1 MIFFGR
7 MGPTALPVVV
17 ARSGKYHHEAHD
29 KNLVVVAPGQP
40 IPPAFRPLSAQSRV
54 AASQRS
60 ARGQQALHTHEMDF
74 VRCHPT
80 FLCLSCATN
89 QLGQYTCHGN
99 IHFG

>member
-1 MIFFGR
+1 MMVIDFTGVAAAMIFFGR
-7 MGPTALPVVV
+7 MGPTALPVV

-60 ARGQQALHTHEMDF
+60 ARGQQALHTHDG
-74 VRCHPT
+74 
-80 FLCLSCATN
+80 LCAGVTQPS
-89 QLGQYTCHGN
+89 YV
-99 IHFG
+99 